1 MRKTVLLEEELK
13 KEIHVE
19 IVDAVKQEEITE
31 SLESEVEAEG
41 VKTKKENKKLTQ
53 KKLIKSDI

>member
-19 IVDAVKQEEITE
+19 IVDAVKKEEITE

>member
-13 KEIHVE
+13 KEIDVE
-19 IVDAVKQEEITE
+19 IVDAVKKEEITE
-31 SLESEVEAEG
+31 SLGSEVEAEG

>member
-13 KEIHVE
+13 KELHVKKADDVE
-19 IVDAVKQEEITE
+19 KEENVE

>member
-13 KEIHVE
+13 KEIHLE
-19 IVDAVKQEEITE
+19 IVSEDKNEKIIEP
-31 SLESEVEAEG
+31 LEPEVETEV

-53 KKLIKSDI
+53 KKLIKSEI